1 MATRAEIEALAVAK
15 EIAANKRAQA
25 AGWPDAASYER
36 DANRRRQLGLP
47 PLSYGA
53 GTLNNAAPS
62 FQGPAYYNQMFNRPI
77 QDWSQFMP
85 TNSPLAG
92 GGGALYQTP
101 WGYGTGGGSGWGGAF
116 GGGGGFMGG
125 GLMGG
130 GYPGGYPG
138 WGGGYPGYT
147 QPGFGGYRPPQ
158 FGGGTTPGFSPGPIG
173 SYPQPTTP
181 GRHHPEMYDA
191 DGNYVGAEG
200 GGAREANWEG
210 GGAGGGGAGGVP
222 WQDIP
227 GLAKLGTRLG
237 WDHAQDPSAGW
248 ANNTIDTTIE
258 YDAFGDPVTRT
269 TPTGLLSQDFQTP
282 TQAIGY
288 QDDFSTNPFAPGLL
302 AVDDFST
309 MTPQVS
315 QDFQTPTQSIGYVD
329 DFSSSTPT
337 APVNVDTFAPV
348 PQATKTAR
356 LKASTAQ
363 AAQAAKTAQMKAST
377 AAAQQRYLNALN
389 DEDAR
394 RMNQM
399 SQAQIANE
407 MAAQAAVRAGQG
419 LLAADIEGDD
429 QGYSES
435 GMGQQGGRG
444 HPGMR

>member
-1 MATRAEIEALAVAK
+1 MVIPRRKFPFGQMAPML
-15 EIAANKRAQA
+15 
-25 AGWPDAASYER
+25 
-36 DANRRRQLGLP
+36 
-47 PLSYGA
+47 YGA

-62 FQGPAYYNQMFNRPI
+62 FQGPAYYNQMFNRPL

-92 GGGALYQTP
+92 GGGSLYQTP
-101 WGYGTGGGSGWGGAF
+101 WGYGTGGGSGWGGF
-116 GGGGGFMGG
+116 YGGMPGG

-130 GYPGGYPG
+130 GMMGGGMMGGYPG

-158 FGGGTTPGFSPGPIG
+158 SNFMPMPTHGPGQPIG

-200 GGAREANWEG
+200 KDTGP
-210 GGAGGGGAGGVP
+210 GVP
-222 WQDIP
+222 WQDTFLAPLGYKMGIDFAGYNP
-227 GLAKLGTRLG
+227 GQG
-237 WDHAQDPSAGW
+237 QDTGSSYADME
-248 ANNTIDTTIE
+248 DTDE
-258 YDAFGDPVTRT
+258 GFMEDALSGPPVRT

-302 AVDDFST
+302 AVDNFSEL
-309 MTPQVS
+309 TPQVS
-315 QDFQTPTQSIGYVD
+315 QDIQTPTQQIGYVD

-377 AAAQQRYLNALN
+377 AAAQQRYLNSLN

-407 MAAQAAVRAGQG
+407 IAQAAVRAGQG
-419 LLAADIEGDD
+419 NLAADIEGDD

>member
-1 MATRAEIEALAVAK
+1 
-15 EIAANKRAQA
+15 
-25 AGWPDAASYER
+25 
-36 DANRRRQLGLP
+36 
-47 PLSYGA
+47 
-53 GTLNNAAPS
+53 
-62 FQGPAYYNQMFNRPI
+62 
-77 QDWSQFMP
+77 
-85 TNSPLAG
+85 
-92 GGGALYQTP
+92 
-101 WGYGTGGGSGWGGAF
+101 
-116 GGGGGFMGG
+116 
-125 GLMGG
+125 
-130 GYPGGYPG
+130 
-138 WGGGYPGYT
+138 
-147 QPGFGGYRPPQ
+147 
-158 FGGGTTPGFSPGPIG
+158 
-173 SYPQPTTP
+173 
-181 GRHHPEMYDA
+181 
-191 DGNYVGAEG
+191 
-200 GGAREANWEG
+200 
-210 GGAGGGGAGGVP
+210 
-222 WQDIP
+222 
-227 GLAKLGTRLG
+227 
-237 WDHAQDPSAGW
+237 
-248 ANNTIDTTIE
+248 
-258 YDAFGDPVTRT
+258 
-269 TPTGLLSQDFQTP
+269 LSQDFQTP